1 MAVNKVVV
9 CGGGVMGRG
18 ISQLIASTGTEVT
31 LVDLTDEIVFESLRL
46 LSEEMDSEIE
56 KWGMTL
62 AEKKAILSRIKGAAQ
77 LVDTCD
83 VPLVIEAIPEDLE
96 RKRKLFRELDN
107 LCSPDTIIVTNTS
120 TISITELAAV
130 TKRPDKVVGMHF
142 LFPVTKIPLVEVVRG
157 LKTSQKT
164 YDFVRQFAEEQLNK
178 KAVSVYEYPGY
189 VTTRIIVP
197 FLNEAMHVLMEGNAS
212 AEDIDTAMK
221 LGYGFNIGPLSL
233 ADLMGLDVVMD
244 WMENLLKELSEHK
257 YNPCP
262 LLRKLVRAGHLGK
275 KSGQGFFVYDTDGNK
290 IGENP
295 EIVMRRY
302 VPPSEEM
309 ESK

>member
-1 MAVNKVVV
+1 MAINKVIV

-18 ISQLIASTGTEVT
+18 IAQLIASTGTEAT
-31 LVDLTDEIVFESLRL
+31 LVDLTDEIVSESLRL

-62 AEKKAILSRIKGAAQ
+62 SEKKAILSRIKGSTQ

-96 RKRKLFRELDN
+96 KKRKLFKELDN
-107 LCSPDTIIVTNTS
+107 LCSKDTIIVTNTS

-142 LFPVTKIPLVEVVRG
+142 LFPVTKIPLVEIVRG

>member
-1 MAVNKVVV
+1 MALNKVVV
-9 CGGGVMGRG
+9 CGSGVMGRG
-18 ISQLIASTGTEVT
+18 ISQLIASTGTEVI
-31 LVDLTDEIVFESLRL
+31 LVDLTDEIVSESLKL

-62 AEKKAILSRIKGAAQ
+62 AEKKAILSRIRGAAQ

-130 TKRPDKVVGMHF
+130 TKRPDKVAGMHF
-142 LFPVTKIPLVEVVRG
+142 LFPVTKIPLVEIVRG

-164 YDFVRQFAEEQLNK
+164 YDFIREFAEEQLNK

-197 FLNEAMHVLMEGNAS
+197 FLNEAMHVLMEGIAS

-221 LGYGFNIGPLSL
+221 LGYGFSIGPLTL

-275 KSGQGFFVYDTDGNK
+275 KSGLGFFVYDSEGNK
-290 IGENP
+290 ISENP
-295 EIVMRRY
+295 EIIIRRF
-302 VPPSEEM
+302 VPPPEESEM
-309 ESK
+309 E